1 MGGMDEV
8 RSVKLEGW
16 NFHCSLLPSPIYP
29 LLIDLAEAFRKSL
42 EVADLE
48 PRILA
53 LEEKLKYKAV

>member
-1 MGGMDEV
+1 MNGKKHEV
-8 RSVKLEGW
+8 KRSMSMA
-16 NFHCSLLPSPIYP
+16 HSPIHP

-48 PRILA
+48 PRVLA